1 MMMMK
6 NKTKTET
13 KLDLLKF
20 VFIIDTFNWWFYDD
34 EWMNE
39 ENSVVVKQ
47 EE

>member
-1 MMMMK
+1 MMK

-20 VFIIDTFNWWFYDD
+20 VFIIDTFNWWFDDDDD

-39 ENSVVVKQ
+39 ENSVAVKQ